1 MSAVLSACQVTS
13 CVQEQAW
20 NEACLAR
27 PVARPSLQLWRYA
40 GPGVVLGRRQYA
52 LAQGGRLPGAD
63 DLVVRGAGGG
73 AVLTG
78 PWMLSASILLPPDHP
93 LLGTGV
99 VASYRWLGV
108 LHAGLLRDL
117 GIDAHALSPEAV
129 RRHDATGD
137 VPWACFGGLS
147 PWEVAV
153 GGRKIVGLAQV
164 RRKQGVLLA
173 SGTLV
178 SAPAWQVLCDALGQP
193 AEDARRLAR
202 LTTSCE
208 EQLGAPVL
216 MEVLAERLSLAL
228 LDLLGPL

>member
-1 MSAVLSACQVTS
+1 M
-13 CVQEQAW
+13 
-20 NEACLAR
+20 
-27 PVARPSLQLWRYA
+27 
-40 GPGVVLGRRQYA
+40 
-52 LAQGGRLPGAD
+52 
-63 DLVVRGAGGG
+63 
-73 AVLTG
+73 
-78 PWMLSASILLPPDHP
+78 
-93 LLGTGV
+93 
-99 VASYRWLGV
+99 
-108 LHAGLLRDL
+108 
-117 GIDAHALSPEAV
+117 
-129 RRHDATGD
+129 
-137 VPWACFGGLS
+137 
-147 PWEVAV
+147 

-208 EQLGAPVL
+208 EQLGATVL